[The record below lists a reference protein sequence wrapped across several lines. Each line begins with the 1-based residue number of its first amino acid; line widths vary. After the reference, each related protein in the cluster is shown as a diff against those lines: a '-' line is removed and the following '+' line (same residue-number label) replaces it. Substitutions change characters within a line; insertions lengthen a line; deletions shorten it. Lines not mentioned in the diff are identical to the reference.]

1 MPTRAPANTDKTPI
15 DLISDGLRQKLIR
28 FEDDKKYVIYV
39 DQAKRR
45 RYDAPEEQVQVRPQT
60 S

>member
-1 MPTRAPANTDKTPI
+1 MASTPF
-15 DLISDGLRQKLIR
+15 DFVAEGLRKKLIR

-45 RYDAPEEQVQVRPQT
+45 RYEARRRRPR
-60 S
+60 SSDG